1 MTEEGGE
8 PAPQVDTISELKTMF
23 EQQFAEMRKQNE
35 ETVSKLN
42 ETIDQLKKD
51 NSALQAA
58 VVRSAT
64 MEPPKAEPVKSPE
77 EIYREQIDQLKGKA
91 FETFKI
97 RGNY

>member
-8 PAPQVDTISELKTMF
+8 PAQQVDTISELKTMF
-23 EQQFAEMRKQNE
+23 EQQFAELKKQNE
-35 ETVSKLN
+35 ETVAQLN
-42 ETIDQLKKD
+42 ATIEQLRKD

-64 MEPPKAEPVKSPE
+64 MEAPAKPPEKSAE
-77 EIYREQIDQLKGKA
+77 EIYKEQVSDLRGQALEYARK
-91 FETFKI
+91 

>member
-1 MTEEGGE
+1 MTDEGGE
-8 PAPQVDTISELKTMF
+8 PAQVDTISELKAMF
-23 EQQFAEMRKQNE
+23 EQQFAEMKKQNE

-58 VVRSAT
+58 VVRSAS
-64 MEPPKAEPVKSPE
+64 MDPPKAEPVKSPE

-91 FETFKI
+91 FDTFKT